1 MSHHK
6 SVTTSGIDAS
16 GDRSDGIDA
25 SGDRS
30 EPGSPSLGYR
40 LASLRN
46 DHGYSMRELGRLANV
61 SPSLISEVER
71 CRSEPSIA
79 VLKRLAEAL
88 GTTLTHF
95 FSEGSNASGRV
106 IRNADRRALG
116 NDEVVDSPF
125 GVRFE
130 LASPDEA
137 ESLEAIIGIYSEDA
151 SMGDEPVTHQGE
163 EWGMVLEGR
172 FKVTLGDE
180 IYFLEAGDSIWF
192 RSSTPHRIENVYAG
206 TSRYVWVD
214 TPKTF

>member
-1 MSHHK
+1 VSHEQPVITDEIE
-6 SVTTSGIDAS
+6 SA
-16 GDRSDGIDA
+16 
-25 SGDRS
+25 GDRS
-30 EPGSPSLGYR
+30 ESGSLSLGDR

-61 SPSLISEVER
+61 SASLISEVER
-71 CRSEPSIA
+71 GRSEPSIS

-95 FSEGSNASGRV
+95 FSEVSNASGRV
-106 IRNADRRALG
+106 IRNTERRTLG
-116 NDEVVDSPF
+116 KDEVVDSPF

-137 ESLEAIIGIYSEDA
+137 EFLEAIIGIYSEDA

-180 IYFLEAGDSIWF
+180 IYFLETGDSIWF
-192 RSSTPHRIENVYAG
+192 RSTTPHRIENIYAG
-206 TSRYVWVD
+206 TSRYIWVD